1 MRAPERNELTAVRFH
16 MFGRFSAWYQGEE
29 LKLDKSGTTK
39 VMQLLAMLI
48 YFREGVSREILLQN
62 LYGDKELADM
72 SNNLRVTVFKLRR
85 LLVQA
90 GLPDDRYIALQN
102 GRYRWVSRL
111 PVTCDVWDFQEHIQK
126 ADLASSSGSIEEE
139 IDHRRQACML
149 YTDEFLSR
157 LSCEDWVI
165 VESIPLKRNY
175 VQCLRRLCALLEEK
189 QRYQE
194 IVELCSA
201 AEAIY
206 PYDEWQLTKID
217 ALMAMQQYDEALVVY
232 QEFTECYFEELGLS
246 PTKEMLLRYQE
257 MCRKTQ
263 RQCSSAD
270 EVYESLVEE
279 KTEMGA
285 SYVSYPNFIDR
296 FRFLQRLSERSGE
309 SNFLMVLTLENRKT
323 GQLLEDNEAGSMI
336 DELIRSAVQKSLRR
350 TDTFSR
356 YNDAQYLMLLVGIN
370 FEAIKIVSRRIELR
384 IQQESGGKRLNCHFR
399 AVPMRLL
406 EQDGQDFGWS
416 FLRKENQEA
425 PASGGIDQ

>member
-1 MRAPERNELTAVRFH
+1 MPGKNEFMDVRFH
-16 MFGRFSAWYQGEE
+16 MFGRLSAFYKGKE

-62 LYGDKELADM
+62 LYGDKELVDM
-72 SNNLRVTVFKLRR
+72 SNNLRVTVFKLRK

-90 GLPDDRYIALQN
+90 GLPDDHYIMMQN
-102 GRYRWVSRL
+102 GVYRWMSKL
-111 PVTCDVWDFQEHIQK
+111 PVSCDVCDFQEHIKK
-126 ADLASSSGSIEEE
+126 ADLAQSSGHTEEE
-139 IDHRRQACML
+139 IEHRRQACAL
-149 YTDEFLSR
+149 YTDEFLSK
-157 LSCEDWVI
+157 LACEDWVI

-175 VQCLRRLCALLEEK
+175 VQCLRQLCVLLEER
-189 QRYQE
+189 QSYQE

-217 ALMAMQQYDEALVVY
+217 ALMAMQRYDEALEVY
-232 QEFTECYFEELGLS
+232 QEFTERYFEELGLS

-263 RQCSSAD
+263 RQCSSVD
-270 EVYESLVEE
+270 EVYETLVEE
-279 KTEMGA
+279 TAEMGA

-309 SNFLMVLTLENRKT
+309 SNFLVVITLELRKN
-323 GQLLEDNEAGSMI
+323 GQILEDNESGSLI
-336 DELIRSAVQKSLRR
+336 DELVREVVQRSLRR

-370 FEAIKIVSRRIELR
+370 LEAIKGVSKRIELGL
-384 IQQESGGKRLNCHFR
+384 QQESGGRKLICRFR
-399 AVPMRLL
+399 AVPMRQL
-406 EQDGQDFGWS
+406 EQERASFGWS
-416 FLRKENQEA
+416 FGQENETA
-425 PASGGIDQ
+425 LTAGGNDQ

>member
-1 MRAPERNELTAVRFH
+1 MSGKNELMDLRFQ
-16 MFGRFSAWYQGEE
+16 MFGRLSAFYQGEE

-48 YFREGVSREILLQN
+48 YFREGVSREVLLQN

-72 SNNLRVTVFKLRR
+72 SNNLRVTVFKLRK

-90 GLPDDRYIALQN
+90 GLPDDHYIMMQS
-102 GRYRWVSRL
+102 GVYRWVSKL
-111 PVTCDVWDFQEHIQK
+111 PVSCDVWDFQEHIQK
-126 ADLASSSGSIEEE
+126 ADIAQSSGQTEEE
-139 IDHRRQACML
+139 IEHRRQACTL
-149 YTDEFLSR
+149 YTDEFLR
-157 LSCEDWVI
+157 KLACEDWVI

-175 VQCLRRLCALLEEK
+175 VQCLRQLCVLLEEK

-194 IVELCSA
+194 IVDLCSA

-217 ALMAMQQYDEALVVY
+217 ALMAMQRYDEALVVY
-232 QEFTECYFEELGLS
+232 QEFTERYFEELGLS

-263 RQCSSAD
+263 RQCSSVD
-270 EVYESLVEE
+270 EVYETLVEE
-279 KTEMGA
+279 TAEMGA

-296 FRFLQRLSERSGE
+296 FRFLHRLSERSGE
-309 SNFLMVLTLENRKT
+309 SNFLVVMTLELRKS
-323 GQLLEDNEAGSMI
+323 GQLLEGNESGSLI
-336 DELIRSAVQKSLRR
+336 DELVREVVQKSLRR

-370 FEAIKIVSRRIELR
+370 LEAIKIVSRRIEAEL
-384 IQQESGGKRLNCHFR
+384 QQESSGRKLMCRFR
-399 AVPMRLL
+399 AVPMRQL
-406 EQDGQDFGWS
+406 ETKRESFGWS
-416 FLRKENQEA
+416 FRQENGRTVL
-425 PASGGIDQ
+425 ASGGNDR

>member
-1 MRAPERNELTAVRFH
+1 MGVRFQ
-16 MFGRFSAWYQGEE
+16 MFGRLSAFYNGVE

-48 YFREGVSREILLQN
+48 YFREGVSREVLLQN

-72 SNNLRVTVFKLRR
+72 SNNLRVTVFKLRK

-90 GLPDDRYIALQN
+90 GLPNDHYIMMHN
-102 GRYRWVSRL
+102 GVYRWVSKL
-111 PVTCDVWDFQEHIQK
+111 PVSCDVWDFQEHIRK
-126 ADLASSSGSIEEE
+126 ADLAQSSGQTEE
-139 IDHRRQACML
+139 IDHRRQACAL
-149 YTDEFLSR
+149 YTDEFLSK

-175 VQCLRRLCALLEEK
+175 VQCLRQLCVLLEEK
-189 QRYQE
+189 QCYQE
-194 IVELCSA
+194 IVELCIA

-217 ALMAMQQYDEALVVY
+217 ALMAMQRYDEALVVY
-232 QEFTECYFEELGLS
+232 QEFTERYFEELGLS

-263 RQCSSAD
+263 RQCSSVD
-270 EVYESLVEE
+270 EVYETLVEE
-279 KTEMGA
+279 TAEMGA

-309 SNFLMVLTLENRKT
+309 SNYLVVMTLELRKS
-323 GQLLEDNEAGSMI
+323 GQPLENNESGSLI
-336 DELIRSAVQKSLRR
+336 DELVRKVVQRSLRR

-370 FEAIKIVSRRIELR
+370 LESIKIVSKRIELGL
-384 IQQESGGKRLNCHFR
+384 QQDSSGRKLTCRFR
-399 AVPMRLL
+399 AVPMRQL
-406 EQDGQDFGWS
+406 EPGRETFGWS
-416 FLRKENQEA
+416 FQQENDQTVLT
-425 PASGGIDQ
+425 SGGNDQ